1 MTTLDAPNNNI
12 DPKDVSIFPTALRYG
27 LIGGLVSIAISLLGN
42 VLGLVDPCAGFSGT
56 NAIFT
61 FLGIGIYVVVGVMAI
76 KHHRD
81 EELGGYAS
89 FGRAFSLIFMT
100 LLIMGALG
108 GVFTVLYMNIIDPT
122 MVDTIMECTAQTY
135 EKQGM
140 SAQQIEQSM
149 GIVKMMYQPGLQL
162 VLNLLVGPAF
172 SGALFGLI
180 IAAFTKKNPPY
191 DM

>member
-27 LIGGLVSIAISLLGN
+27 LIGGLVSIVISLLGN

-61 FLGIGIYVVVGVMAI
+61 FLGIGVYIVVGVMAI

-108 GVFTVLYMNIIDPT
+108 GAFTFLYMNIIDPT
-122 MVDTIMECTAQTY
+122 MVDTVLECTAQTY
-135 EKQGM
+135 EEQGL
-140 SAQQIEQSM
+140 SAQQIERSM
-149 GIVKMMYQPGLQL
+149 GMVKMMYQPGLQL

-180 IAAFTKKNPPY
+180 MAAFLKKNPPY